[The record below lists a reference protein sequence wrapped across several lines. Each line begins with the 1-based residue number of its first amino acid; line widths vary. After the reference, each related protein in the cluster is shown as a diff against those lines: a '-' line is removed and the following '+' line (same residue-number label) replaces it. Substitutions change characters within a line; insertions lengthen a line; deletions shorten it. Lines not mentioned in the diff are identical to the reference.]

1 MEETSEK
8 TSEDKPTEK
17 TSTWFALR
25 NAIFRRLWLAMVVSG
40 SCIGAYNTAVFWALH
55 SLGAKTVLLSLM
67 ATVSALPFTLF
78 TLPAG
83 ALADMI
89 DRKKILLGVQLW
101 HASLAFAMVILWMAH
116 LLNPYI
122 ILASAFL
129 FSAGFAFGSPA
140 HSSVIAEM
148 VSAEELPSAYTLAG
162 LQMNISGIIGPLLS
176 ALLLPLAGVSFIFG
190 ANGVGFILMFLAVL
204 QWKRPKAQSN
214 LPLENFF
221 ESLTTAIR
229 YVRYTSGIKIL
240 LTRHALFSF
249 FISIIPS
256 LMPVVGLQE
265 LHLKA
270 ENLAYLFTSQAVGSV
285 ISGAFIIPWAR
296 ARYSPQ
302 RITTFANLVLLLNC
316 CLMVLVHR
324 PFVFLVVAALG
335 GMGWT
340 LSASELWVGSQR
352 AMPDW
357 ARGRMNATMTMVSQ
371 AATALGGVIWG
382 LAAHHAGVVP
392 AFLGA
397 AVFGLLIMIIV
408 RVVPGLQISID
419 FTKGLSFESA
429 PISNFSQSLDPSR
442 LPAPKDG
449 PVSITAEFN
458 VDPTRR
464 NECIEL
470 MRDARLIFL
479 RNGAYRWHLYEDL
492 KHPNKFRMEVVVA
505 SWKQHLIQS
514 ERMTKNEKDVLLKL
528 RALRTD
534 PNPPEEWI
542 SLSVEKEVLN
552 RTVRATGLPPA
563 YIDQ

>member
-1 MEETSEK
+1 MEK

-55 SLGAKTVLLSLM
+55 ALGANTVLLSLM

-83 ALADMI
+83 AFADI
-89 DRKKILLGVQLW
+89 VDRKKILLGVQLW
-101 HASLAFAMVILWMAH
+101 HAFIAFAMAVLWMAH

-129 FSAGFAFGSPA
+129 VSTGFAIGSPA

-148 VSAEELPSAYTLAG
+148 VSAEELSSAYTLAG
-162 LQMNISGIIGPLLS
+162 LQMDISGIIGPLLS

-190 ANGVGFILMFLAVL
+190 ANGLGFVLMFLAVL
-204 QWKRPKAQSN
+204 QWKRPKEQGS
-214 LPLENFF
+214 LPMENFF

-229 YVRYTSGIKIL
+229 YVRYTAGIKIL
-240 LTRHALFSF
+240 LMRHALFSF

-256 LMPVVGLQE
+256 LMPVVGLQA
-265 LHLKA
+265 LHLQA
-270 ENLAYLFTSQAVGSV
+270 ANLGYLFTSMAVGSV
-285 ISGAFIIPWAR
+285 FSGAFIIPWAR

-302 RITTFANLVLLLNC
+302 RITTFANLVLLLTF

-340 LSASELWVGSQR
+340 LSASELWVASQR

-357 ARGRMNATMTMVSQ
+357 ARGRMNATMVMVSQ
-371 AATALGGVIWG
+371 AATALGGIIWG

-392 AFLGA
+392 TFLGA
-397 AVFGLLIMIIV
+397 AVFGVFVMILV
-408 RVVPGLQISID
+408 RTVPALQISID

-470 MRDARLIFL
+470 MRDARMIFL

-505 SWKQHLIQS
+505 SWKQHLLQS
-514 ERMTKNEKDVLLKL
+514 ERMTKNEKDILLKL
-528 RALRTD
+528 RGLRTD

-552 RTVRATGLPPA
+552 RRVRTGGLPST
-563 YIDQ
+563 YINQ

>member
-1 MEETSEK
+1 MST
-8 TSEDKPTEK
+8 K
-17 TSTWFALR
+17 TSTWLALR
-25 NAIFRRLWLAMVVSG
+25 NSTFRRLWLAMVVSG
-40 SCIGAYNTAVFWALH
+40 SCIGAHNTAIYLALH
-55 SLGAKTVLLSLM
+55 KLGASTILISLM
-67 ATVSALPFTLF
+67 ATVSALPYTLF

-83 ALADMI
+83 AIADML
-89 DRKKILLGVQLW
+89 DRKKILLFVQLW
-101 HASLAFAMVILWMAH
+101 HAALAIGLALLWMTH
-116 LLNPYI
+116 LLNPYL

-140 HSSVIAEM
+140 HSSVIAEIA
-148 VSAEELPSAYTLAG
+148 SSEELSSAYTLAG
-162 LQMNISGIIGPLLS
+162 LQMDVSGIIGPLLS
-176 ALLLPLAGVSFIFG
+176 ALLIPLAGVSFIFG
-190 ANGVGFILMFLAVL
+190 ANGVGFLLMFLAIL
-204 QWKRPKAQSN
+204 QWKRVKAQSK

-221 ESLTTAIR
+221 ESLSTAIR
-229 YVRYTSGIKIL
+229 YVRYTPGARL
-240 LTRHALFSF
+240 PLFRHALFFF

-256 LMPVVGLQE
+256 LMPVVGLKE
-265 LHLKA
+265 LHLEA
-270 ENLAYLFTSQAVGSV
+270 ASLGFLFTSMAVGSV

-302 RITTFANLVLLLNC
+302 HITTAANLILLLDC

-324 PFVFLVVAALG
+324 PFVFLLVAALG

-340 LSASELWVGSQR
+340 ISASELWVASQR

-357 ARGRMNATMTMVSQ
+357 ARGRMNATMVMVAQ

-429 PISNFSQSLDPSR
+429 PVSTFSRRSLDPSR
-442 LPAPKDG
+442 LTAPKDG

-458 VDPTRR
+458 IDPTRR

-470 MRDARLIFL
+470 MRDAR
-479 RNGAYRWHLYEDL
+479 
-492 KHPNKFRMEVVVA
+492 
-505 SWKQHLIQS
+505 
-514 ERMTKNEKDVLLKL
+514 
-528 RALRTD
+528 
-534 PNPPEEWI
+534 
-542 SLSVEKEVLN
+542 
-552 RTVRATGLPPA
+552 
-563 YIDQ
+563 